1 MNLPENNNFI
11 ARISSDAN
19 INISKILINKSLTN
33 LLDSIKPNDILD
45 VKLIDAEIS
54 DTSFTGILSFNGK
67 LFKAEIPESV
77 YDEFKMSAAA
87 GESSISNEN
96 FNLRLSAESV
106 NGSDVIFKVINE
118 SLDENNLKLFNAA
131 AENISNSIKENIT
144 SLIDNNLNLNLN
156 LNINNLTTDIKN
168 NTLILNFAMS
178 NPGDFISVLIAPRKE
193 EKDVKKDSAKKNNLN
208 SYGYFFLVEF
218 QIKPLGF
225 LKLSSYYFNRN
236 LVLNF
241 KTFSKT
247 AEILIKQNINILK
260 EELLKDNIILK
271 DIEFNKN
278 MSKKE
283 FDSEFGGIINE
294 QA

>member
-193 EKDVKKDSAKKNNLN
+193 EKDVKKDSAKKNKLN

>member
-156 LNINNLTTDIKN
+156 LNINNLTTYIKN

-193 EKDVKKDSAKKNNLN
+193 EKDVKKDSAKKNKLN

>member
-11 ARISSDAN
+11 GKINTNTSIS
-19 INISKILINKSLTN
+19 ISKILIDKSLTN
-33 LLDSIKPNDILD
+33 LLDLIKPNDILN

-54 DTSFTGILSFNGK
+54 DASFIGILSFNGK
-67 LFKAEIPESV
+67 LFKAEIPETV
-77 YDEFKMSAAA
+77 YDEFIMSAAVSEGSLA
-87 GESSISNEN
+87 NQN
-96 FNLRLSAESV
+96 FNLQLSAESV
-106 NGSDVIFKVINE
+106 SGSNVIFKIINE
-118 SLDENNLKLFNAA
+118 SIDENNLKLFNAV
-131 AENISNSIKENIT
+131 AENISNSIKGNFT
-144 SLIDNNLNLNLN
+144 SLINNNLNLN

-193 EKDVKKDSAKKNNLN
+193 EKNINEDSAKKNKMN

-218 QIKPLGF
+218 QIKPLGL

-241 KTFSKT
+241 KTFSNT
-247 AEILIKQNINILK
+247 AETLIKQNINILK
-260 EELLKDNIILK
+260 EELLKDNITLK
-271 DIEFNKN
+271 DIGFNKN

-283 FDSEFGGIINE
+283 FDNEFGGIINE

>member
-1 MNLPENNNFI
+1 MNLPENNNAI
-11 ARISSDAN
+11 GRINSDAN

-54 DTSFTGILSFNGK
+54 DASFTGILSFNGK

-87 GESSISNEN
+87 GEGSSTNEN

-106 NGSDVIFKVINE
+106 NGSDVIFKIINE
-118 SLDENNLKLFNAA
+118 SLDENNLKLFSAT
-131 AENISNSIKENIT
+131 AENISNSIKENLT

-178 NPGDFISVLIAPRKE
+178 NPADFISVLIAPRKE
-193 EKDVKKDSAKKNNLN
+193 EKDIGKDSAKKNKLN

-218 QIKPLGF
+218 QIEPLGL

-247 AEILIKQNINILK
+247 AEILIKQNINMLK

-283 FDSEFGGIINE
+283 FDNEFGGIINE

>member
-1 MNLPENNNFI
+1 MNLSENNNSI
-11 ARISSDAN
+11 ERINSDAN

-33 LLDSIKPNDILD
+33 LLDLIKPNDILD

-54 DTSFTGILSFNGK
+54 DASFVGILSFNGK

-87 GESSISNEN
+87 GEGFRTNEN

-106 NGSDVIFKVINE
+106 NGSDVIFKIINE
-118 SLDENNLKLFNAA
+118 SLDENNVKLFSAA
-131 AENISNSIKENIT
+131 AENISNSIKDNLT
-144 SLIDNNLNLNLN
+144 SLIDNNLNLN

-168 NTLILNFAMS
+168 NTLILNFTMS

-193 EKDVKKDSAKKNNLN
+193 EKNIGKAPAKKNKLN

-218 QIKPLGF
+218 QIEPLGF

-247 AEILIKQNINILK
+247 AEILIKQNINMLK

-271 DIEFNKN
+271 DVDFNKN

-283 FDSEFGGIINE
+283 FDNEFGGIINE